1 MNVNSEFAIEQHSFD
16 HDIFENLQTN
26 HYAKD
31 LWPVVYILSDSNI
44 REAYIGE
51 TTDIFKRV
59 ESHLRTPKRMRLTSV
74 HFIQS
79 SLFNK
84 SATLDIEANLIKY
97 MSGDGVFQLQNGNLG
112 IANHSFYQKRE
123 LYWPVFKEVWD
134 QLRAKGVADHS
145 IEHIDNSDLFKY
157 SPYKNLATEQRE
169 GLKEIL
175 RCILDDQYQTALIE
189 GGAGTGKTIL
199 AVFLF
204 KLLATE
210 TDDFNFREFGAEE
223 SEFVELIKDIKKK
236 YPEPKM
242 GLVVP
247 MSSFRGTLKQVF
259 KNVKGLKAN
268 MVIGPADVTRGKYDI
283 ILVDES
289 HRLRKKKSIG
299 AYIGAFNAA
308 AKRIGLDPD
317 RDTELDWVLQQAEKA
332 ILFYDE
338 AQSVKPSDVDQKDFH
353 KLKKQNST
361 AVRVL
366 KSQFR
371 VRGGNGYAEFVNELL
386 CCKRDESEG
395 KFSVNEYELMLFD
408 DLGRMVEEIKK
419 RDRECGLSRTV
430 AGFSWDWISNREGQE
445 HLKDIKIGDVELRWN
460 NVTRD
465 WINTPT
471 AGDEVGCIH
480 TIQGYDLNY
489 AGVIFGKEIA
499 YDKERD
505 EIVVLKE
512 NYKDPTGRQADT
524 IEDLKRYI
532 VNIYKTVM
540 LRGIRGT
547 YVYACDSSLR
557 DYFAKHIPRAPSPE
571 DEQVIQLVAHEE
583 VRPFENAIPV
593 YPLDVA
599 AGQFGEIQQV
609 NDIEWIVP
617 PKGVK
622 PSKDLFVC
630 RVVGESMN
638 KIIPNGSYC
647 LFEKH
652 KGGSRKGQI
661 VLVQHTVV
669 QDSDFGSCYT
679 VKEYESRKSEGVD
692 GWRHE
697 EIILKPRTTA
707 AGYEGLVLRRDESE
721 SFSVLGVFIR
731 VL

>member
-1 MNVNSEFAIEQHSFD
+1 MNTSSNFAIEQHSFD
-16 HDIFENLQTN
+16 SDVLDNLRAN

-31 LWPVVYILSDSNI
+31 LWPVIYILSNSNV

-51 TTDIFKRV
+51 TTDMFKRM
-59 ESHLRTPKRMRLTSV
+59 ESHLSNSAKMRLTSV

-97 MSGDGVFQLQNGNLG
+97 MSGDGVYQLQNGNLG
-112 IANHSFYQKRE
+112 IANHSFYQKKK

-134 QLRAKGVADHS
+134 DLINRGIAKHS

-157 SPYKNLATEQRE
+157 SPYKSLESEQRE

-175 RCILDDQYQTALIE
+175 HCILDNEYKTTVIE

-223 SEFVELIKDIKKK
+223 TEFVDLIKDVRQK
-236 YPEPKM
+236 YPEPQM

-247 MSSFRGTLKQVF
+247 MSSFRGTLQQVF
-259 KNVKGLKAN
+259 RNVKGLKAN
-268 MVIGPADVTRGKYDI
+268 MVIGPADVTKKKYDI
-283 ILVDES
+283 VLVDES

-299 AYIGAFNAA
+299 AYIGAFNKAA
-308 AKRIGLDPD
+308 HRIGLDPD
-317 RDTELDWVLQQAEKA
+317 TDTELDWILQQAKEVV
-332 ILFYDE
+332 LFYDE
-338 AQSVKPSDVDQKDFH
+338 AQSVKPSDVNQKDFH
-353 KLKKQNST
+353 ELKTRKST
-361 AVRVL
+361 ALRNL

-371 VRGGNGYAEFVNELL
+371 VRGGSGYSEFVNKLL
-386 CCKRDESEG
+386 CCKRDESDA
-395 KFSVNEYELMLFD
+395 KFSVKEYEFMLFD
-408 DLGRMVEEIKK
+408 DVGEMVEEIKK
-419 RDRECGLSRTV
+419 RDRECGLCRTV
-430 AGFSWDWISNREGQE
+430 AGFSWPWISNKEGQE

-460 NVTRD
+460 NVTTD

-489 AGVIFGKEIA
+489 AGVIFGEEIA
-499 YDKERD
+499 YDKELD
-505 EIVVLKE
+505 EIVVLRE
-512 NYKDPTGRQADT
+512 NYKDKTGRQADT
-524 IEDLKRYI
+524 IEELKAYI
-532 VNIYKTVM
+532 INIYKTVM

-547 YVYACDSSLR
+547 YIYACDSSLR
-557 DYFAKHIPRAPSPE
+557 DYFAKHIPMAPAVV
-571 DEQVIQLVAHEE
+571 DKQVVQLMAHEE
-583 VRPFENAIPV
+583 IKPFENSIPL

-599 AGQFGEIQQV
+599 AGEFGEFQQV
-609 NDIEWIVP
+609 NDVNWIAP
-617 PKGVK
+617 PEGVK
-622 PSKDLFVC
+622 PSQDLFAC
-630 RVVGESMN
+630 RVIGESMN

-647 LFEKH
+647 LFRKY
-652 KGGSRKGQI
+652 KGGSRGGLI
-661 VLVQHTVV
+661 VLVQHTDL

-692 GWRHE
+692 GWKHE
-697 EIILKPRTTA
+697 EITLKPRTNA
-707 AGYEGLVLRRDESE
+707 AGHEDLVLRPDGSE
-721 SFSVLGVFIR
+721 SFSVLGVFIS